1 MKNNNLPNFNTSPL
15 LSEIET
21 VLNNLKKYAD
31 SVDDKKRIII
41 KYIFTENNFDTEELK
56 NFIEKIVNFDLIN
69 SIFHISC
76 DFRIEVIPE
85 RIMEKA
91 PIQTSFFINKSPLDK
106 LKFLI
111 FLAFAKVL
119 SKLKFSSGKGE
130 VVTQSVL

>member
-1 MKNNNLPNFNTSPL
+1 VQIVTSVDAGTQKQFKEIRGKG
-15 LSEIET
+15 EIET

-76 DFRIEVIPE
+76 DFRMEVIPE
-85 RIMEKA
+85 RI
-91 PIQTSFFINKSPLDK
+91 IQAIYELGSRLLNVGANLVF
-106 LKFLI
+106 
-111 FLAFAKVL
+111 
-119 SKLKFSSGKGE
+119 
-130 VVTQSVL
+130 